1 MKITYVFHSCYIVE
15 TQKAVFVFDYYK
27 GDVTQLP
34 KNKPI
39 YFFASH
45 GHFDHCGKKV
55 FELGKQGMK
64 SKYIFTAD
72 IKLKPPILDELV
84 YIEENQSY
92 ELDGIIFHTFHS
104 TDLGVAYLVE
114 TDEGVIYHA
123 GDLNWWH
130 WNGESKE
137 YNRKMEDDYKQEIS
151 RIAEIMSRRNL
162 KIEVAF
168 LPLDQRQENAYDW
181 GMKYFMKHLNVSRV
195 MPMHFFSENFDI
207 CQKVVDE
214 NEQFRDY
221 DCEFVKIE
229 RLGQEF

>member
-1 MKITYVFHSCYIVE
+1 MQITYVFHSCYIVE
-15 TQKAVFVFDYYK
+15 TKRAVFVFDYYK
-27 GDVTQLP
+27 GNVENLP

-55 FELGKQGMK
+55 FELGEQANYR
-64 SKYIFTAD
+64 KYIFTPD
-72 IKLKPPILDELV
+72 IKLQPSNLEELV

-92 ELDGIIFHTFHS
+92 RLDDFIFHTVHS
-104 TDLGVAYLVE
+104 TDSGVAYLVE

-137 YNRKMEDDYKQEIS
+137 YNAQMERDYKT
-151 RIAEIMSRRNL
+151 
-162 KIEVAF
+162 EVAKIAHLNKEIKVAL
-168 LPLDQRQENAYDW
+168 LPLDQRQEDAYDW
-181 GMKYFMKHLNVSRV
+181 GMKYFMKHTRTKTV

-207 CQKVVDE
+207 CKKAIVE
-214 NEQFRDY
+214 NGGFTAY
-221 DCEFVKIE
+221 GCEFIAVE
-229 RLGQEF
+229 HVNQEFEI